1 MEELSRRIFV
11 RNVLGSLPVL
21 AFRPAGAAG
30 KTPSESALLDPA
42 ALRDLK
48 LANRVIMAPMTRG
61 RAGTERTANSLMA
74 EYYAQRAA
82 AGLIVT
88 EGTAISGQGYGWVGS
103 PGIYTEA
110 QAAGWQRVTDAV
122 HQRRGRIFLQLWHT
136 GRVSH
141 PDFLDGQTPVGP
153 SAVIATGETHT
164 PSGKKPYV
172 MPRAMTK
179 QEIAVTVRDY
189 AQAATRARDAGFDG
203 VEIHAANGYLIDQ
216 FIRDGSNRRTDE
228 YGGAVQNRLRFLVE
242 VTEAVARSWSADRVG
257 VRLSPL
263 SDYNSMSDSHP
274 TQTFTAAAKELNRF
288 GLAYLHV
295 VEYLPQEPQTT
306 PQERAAPQMRAA
318 FGGTFILNGGY
329 DARTGA
335 AALKAGEA
343 DMLAYGR
350 LFLANPDLV
359 ERFRTG
365 AALNEPD
372 THTFYTSG
380 PKGYT
385 DYPTLPSLG

>member
-1 MEELSRRIFV
+1 
-11 RNVLGSLPVL
+11 
-21 AFRPAGAAG
+21 
-30 KTPSESALLDPA
+30 
-42 ALRDLK
+42 
-48 LANRVIMAPMTRG
+48 
-61 RAGTERTANSLMA
+61 
-74 EYYAQRAA
+74 
-82 AGLIVT
+82 
-88 EGTAISGQGYGWVGS
+88 
-103 PGIYTEA
+103 
-110 QAAGWQRVTDAV
+110 VTDAV
-122 HQRRGRIFLQLWHT
+122 HQRKGRIFLQLWHT

-153 SAVIATGETHT
+153 SDVIATGETHT
-164 PSGKKPYV
+164 PNGKKPYV

-179 QEIAVTVRDY
+179 QEIAATVRDY
-189 AQAATRARDAGFDG
+189 AQAATLARDAGFDG

-216 FIRDGSNRRTDE
+216 FIRDGSNHRTDE
-228 YGGAVQNRLRFLVE
+228 YGGTVQNRLRFLVE

-257 VRLSPL
+257 VRLSPS

-295 VEYLPQEPQTT
+295 VEYLLQDPAPA
-306 PQERAAPQMRAA
+306 PQERVAPRMRAA
-318 FGGTFILNGGY
+318 FGSTFILNGGY

-343 DMLAYGR
+343 DLLAYGR

-365 AALNEPD
+365 AAFNEPD
-372 THTFYTSG
+372 THTFYTPG

-385 DYPTLPSLG
+385 DYPTLPSPAS